1 VVDNTIIRR
10 RPSSSHKSKLETRRR
25 LQHLCL
31 DKAYHSEPEEQELN
45 KRGYVLHIPQKRK
58 RGEKEK
64 KDRIKNETQPY
75 FNRKKYAA
83 KRWVVEKELTLDGI
97 TGLGN
102 YLHDMKR
109 RLRTTLD

>member
-97 TGLGN
+97 TGSEICL
-102 YLHDMKR
+102 
-109 RLRTTLD
+109 

>member
-1 VVDNTIIRR
+1 VVDNTVIRR

-64 KDRIKNETQPY
+64 YNIKNETQPY

-83 KRWVVEKELTLDGI
+83 KRWVVERELTLGI
-97 TGLGN
+97 TGSGN
-102 YLHDMKR
+102 YLHDMKK
-109 RLRTTLD
+109 RLRIILG